1 MSGEESKKHWVAH
14 APSILTG
21 LAALTAALTTV
32 YVNVRND
39 KPAAAASVVAAP
51 QVVVPVATPV
61 ETKPLAAKPVSTLFD
76 LQLERVRVDNDGT
89 MGTTDWTFDIK
100 NGERSLFSVPF
111 KSLTDKA
118 GENIAA
124 PDKNALSHARL
135 VMAPNSVAEITVSGW
150 KQAWSGK
157 AEVPDVTGRAKLN
170 PDDASLVIEAKSE
183 KAGGPSFVLYFNMRN
198 AKKQASE

>member
-1 MSGEESKKHWVAH
+1 MSGEENKKHWIAH

-32 YVNVRND
+32 YVNVRNND
-39 KPAAAASVVAAP
+39 KPVAATAP
-51 QVVVPVATPV
+51 QVSAVDEPAAVKAIP
-61 ETKPLAAKPVSTLFD
+61 AKPSSKTLD
-76 LQLERVRVDNDGT
+76 LQLDRIRVDNDGT

-118 GENIAA
+118 GENIVA
-124 PDKNALSHARL
+124 PEKNVISHAGL
-135 VMAPNSVAEITVSGW
+135 TTVSGSSPEINVSGW

-157 AEVPDVTGRAKLN
+157 AQAPDVIGHAKLN
-170 PDDASLVIEAKSE
+170 PDDDSIVIEAKSE
-183 KAGGPSFVLYFNMRN
+183 KAGGPSFVL
-198 AKKQASE
+198 